1 VFYFLPFLV
10 GSQVLTLNAE
20 LQREVYRDVAI
31 EPALIPL
38 DNEQII
44 GTDADRAAPDVSS
57 RGLWSTFE
65 RTFYDVCVTH
75 PNSPTYENKSMK
87 QIYNLH
93 EARKMKKY
101 NNRIIQVEKGTF
113 TPLIYTTSGG
123 WGPQAIRYHKS
134 LAELMSLK
142 RGEEYSAIISYMRT
156 RIRFSILR
164 STLIAIR
171 GERGKRQSSAQPV
184 HATSFNLIPATM
196 EYECY

>member
-1 VFYFLPFLV
+1 MRHNHIRD
-10 GSQVLTLNAE
+10 LNAE
-20 LQREVYRDVAI
+20 LQREVCRDVVI

-57 RGLWSTFE
+57 RGLWSTLE

-87 QIYNLH
+87 QIYNLY

-113 TPLIYTTSGG
+113 TGLLYTQHQVDGDHR
-123 WGPQAIRYHKS
+123 Q
-134 LAELMSLK
+134 
-142 RGEEYSAIISYMRT
+142 SAIT
-156 RIRFSILR
+156 NALR
-164 STLIAIR
+164 
-171 GERGKRQSSAQPV
+171 
-184 HATSFNLIPATM
+184 N
-196 EYECY
+196 